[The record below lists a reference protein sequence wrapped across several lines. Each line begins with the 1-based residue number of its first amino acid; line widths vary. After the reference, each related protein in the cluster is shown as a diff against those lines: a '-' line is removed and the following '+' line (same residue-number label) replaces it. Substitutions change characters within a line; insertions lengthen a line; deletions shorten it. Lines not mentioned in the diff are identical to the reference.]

1 MHSIRNWYL
10 FLDLQKI
17 IFNSVFK
24 IKQQRQNT
32 TGKTIVFF
40 MH

>member
-1 MHSIRNWYL
+1 MHIIRNVYL
-10 FLDLQKI
+10 FWDLQKI

-24 IKQQRQNT
+24 IKLRQDT